1 MSDINIVELIHCA
14 TYPIDQPES
23 GQYQSIVKFARERLD
38 VDGCIR
44 FNQFIKNDYLTDLRR
59 ETESLAPQALFSI
72 EEYTPYG
79 TPPDH
84 SFPDGH
90 PRNNTHR
97 TTSGNI
103 TRDLIPK
110 STLIQ
115 QIYLNP
121 LFQRFIADCLE
132 ALEIFPF
139 RDPMRGLIINA
150 MPNNTTLGWHF
161 DANEFVVSLMTKK
174 AEQGGEFEYC
184 PNIRQ
189 PGTENYEA
197 VQAVLDDKRD
207 EVKVL
212 DLQVGDIQIFKGRF
226 SMHRVA
232 PTQGERHTVIFG
244 YSREPGYIGSVESTQ
259 RIYGRVMQEHID
271 ADHIR
276 HSDGLSD

>member
-1 MSDINIVELIHCA
+1 M
-14 TYPIDQPES
+14 
-23 GQYQSIVKFARERLD
+23 D

-79 TPPDH
+79 TPPDY

-97 TTSGNI
+97 TTSGNV

-174 AEQGGEFEYC
+174 AEQGGGSL
-184 PNIRQ
+184 NIAPISGSPVLKTTKPSRQ
-189 PGTENYEA
+189 CLTIN
-197 VQAVLDDKRD
+197 VMRSKSL
-207 EVKVL
+207 
-212 DLQVGDIQIFKGRF
+212 IFKLAIFRF
-226 SMHRVA
+226 SRAVF
-232 PTQGERHTVIFG
+232 RC
-244 YSREPGYIGSVESTQ
+244 IG
-259 RIYGRVMQEHID
+259 
-271 ADHIR
+271 
-276 HSDGLSD
+276 

>member
-1 MSDINIVELIHCA
+1 MKKNSFNYNELIDCA
-14 TYPIDQPES
+14 NYPIDQPES
-23 GQYQSIVKFARERLD
+23 EQYQSIVKFARERLD

-44 FNQFIKNDYLTDLRR
+44 FNQFIKNDYLADLRR

-79 TPPDH
+79 TPPDY

-97 TTSGNI
+97 TTSGNV
-103 TRDLIPK
+103 TRDLIPE

-161 DANEFVVSLMTKK
+161 DAN
-174 AEQGGEFEYC
+174 
-184 PNIRQ
+184 
-189 PGTENYEA
+189 
-197 VQAVLDDKRD
+197 
-207 EVKVL
+207 
-212 DLQVGDIQIFKGRF
+212 
-226 SMHRVA
+226 
-232 PTQGERHTVIFG
+232 
-244 YSREPGYIGSVESTQ
+244 
-259 RIYGRVMQEHID
+259 
-271 ADHIR
+271 
-276 HSDGLSD
+276 